1 MIEFEEPIITGA
13 NIKVVGVGGAGG
25 NALNNMVRNNLSGV
39 TFIACNTDIQAI
51 DKNLAT
57 HKIQIGG
64 KLTKGLGAGANP
76 EKGWKAAMEDTNRIA
91 EFLQGADMVFV
102 TAGLGGGT
110 GTGAAPVVAQVA
122 RELGALTVGVV
133 TKPFEFEGR
142 PRMKNAQK
150 GLEALRKCVDTLIV
164 IPNQRLLAIA
174 NENMS
179 LLMAFREAD
188 NVLYNAVKGISDL
201 ITVPGLV
208 NVDFADVRTIMAEQG
223 MALMGAGAAK
233 GRDRAAMAAK
243 QAISSPLLEDTSI
256 DGAQG
261 ILVNVTGGDNLTLME
276 MHDAITLI
284 QSAAHPDAN
293 IIFGAVIDEALGDEI
308 RITVV
313 ATGFD
318 RASEHDAQHDQH
330 GEQVY
335 VPQQQQHVQQFH
347 KPPEPPPP
355 LPDFDYEDRSPFV
368 HVGAPSGRNARFADI
383 GASLQDTRPQTRP
396 AEGAKPWAS
405 GGRTLADVTGARK
418 RANPFAVQS
427 SESEFGA
434 GGYPRKR

>member
-1 MIEFEEPIITGA
+1 MIEFDEPVITGA

-25 NALNNMVRNNLSGV
+25 NALNNMVRNHLHGV
-39 TFIACNTDIQAI
+39 SFIACNTDIQAL
-51 DKNLAT
+51 DKNLAP

-76 EKGWKAAMEDTNRIA
+76 EKGWKAAMEDTNRLA

-142 PRMKNAQK
+142 PRMKNAHN

-179 LLMAFREAD
+179 LLQAFREAD

-223 MALMGAGAAK
+223 MALMGAGAAH
-233 GRDRAAMAAK
+233 GRDRAGVAAR

-261 ILVNVTGGDNLTLME
+261 ILVNVTGGDNLTLLE
-276 MHDAITLI
+276 MNEAITLI

-293 IIFGAVIDEALGDEI
+293 IIFGAVIDESLGDEI

-318 RASEHDAQHDQH
+318 QVREDSVDHSHEM
-330 GEQVY
+330 EQRS
-335 VPQQQQHVQQFH
+335 VPVSQQKVQFA
-347 KPPEPPPP
+347 PPEPPPP
-355 LPDFDYEDRSPFV
+355 LPDFDLDERQSPFV
-368 HVGAPSGRNARFADI
+368 QVGSPQRRLNEI
-383 GASLQDTRPQTRP
+383 GASFAPTDRHNRP
-396 AEGAKPWAS
+396 EGPKPWVG
-405 GGRTLADVTGARK
+405 GGRTLADLTSGRK
-418 RANPFAVQS
+418 PTTRTNPFSATD
-427 SESEFGA
+427 SEFGSN
-434 GGYPRKR
+434 GYPRKR

>member
-1 MIEFEEPIITGA
+1 MIEFEETVITGA

-25 NALNNMVRNNLSGV
+25 NALNNMVRNNLQGV

-142 PRMKNAQK
+142 PRMKNAHK

-179 LLMAFREAD
+179 LLQAFREAD

-223 MALMGAGAAK
+223 MALMGAGAAH

-261 ILVNVTGGDNLTLME
+261 ILVNVTGGEDLTLME

-318 RASEHDAQHDQH
+318 QAEGYDSDAEHGGA
-330 GEQVY
+330 EVY
-335 VPQQQQHVQQFH
+335 VPREVQLV

-355 LPDFDYEDRSPFV
+355 LPEFDYEDSSPFV
-368 HVGAPSGRNARFADI
+368 QVAAPNMSRRFEDI
-383 GASLQDTRPQTRP
+383 GASLRDTRPKLRP
-396 AEGAKPWAS
+396 GEGAKPWAS
-405 GGRTLADVTGARK
+405 GGRTLADVTGTRK
-418 RANPFAVQS
+418 RPNPFAVS

>member
-1 MIEFEEPIITGA
+1 MIEFDDPVITGA

-76 EKGWKAAMEDTNRIA
+76 EKGWKAAMEDANRIA

-122 RELGALTVGVV
+122 RDLGALTVGVV

-179 LLMAFREAD
+179 LLQAFREAD

-223 MALMGAGAAK
+223 MALMGAGASH

-261 ILVNVTGGDNLTLME
+261 ILVNVTGGSNLTLME

-318 RASEHDAQHDQH
+318 KATEAEAFGDHM
-330 GEQVY
+330 GEQQY
-335 VPQQQQHVQQFH
+335 VQPQVQQYA

-355 LPDFDYEDRSPFV
+355 LPSFDYEDQSPFV
-368 HVGAPSGRNARFADI
+368 HVGTQTTQRRFGEI
-383 GASLQDTRPQTRP
+383 GSTLQDTRPQQRP
-396 AEGAKPWAS
+396 VEGAKPWAS

-418 RANPFAVQS
+418 RPNPFAVQ

>member
-1 MIEFEEPIITGA
+1 MIEFDEPVITGA

-25 NALNNMVRNNLSGV
+25 NALNNMVRNNLQGV

-91 EFLQGADMVFV
+91 EYLQGADMVFV

-179 LLMAFREAD
+179 LLQAFREAD

-223 MALMGAGAAK
+223 MALMGAGAAH

-293 IIFGAVIDEALGDEI
+293 IIFGAVIDEHLGDEI

-318 RASEHDAQHDQH
+318 KAEARDAEAASE
-330 GEQVY
+330 GESVY
-335 VPQQQQHVQQFH
+335 VPAAQ
-347 KPPEPPPP
+347 PAARAPEPPPP
-355 LPDFDYEDRSPFV
+355 LPEFDFEERSPFV
-368 HVGAPSGRNARFADI
+368 QVGAPAMSRRFADI
-383 GASLQDTRPQTRP
+383 GSALSDTRPQARP
-396 AEGAKPWAS
+396 AEGAKPWQS

-418 RANPFAVQS
+418 RPNPFAVS

>member
-1 MIEFEEPIITGA
+1 MIDFDEPAIMGA

-39 TFIACNTDIQAI
+39 SFIACNTDIQAL
-51 DKNLAT
+51 DKNLAP

-76 EKGWKAAMEDTNRIA
+76 EKGWKAAMEDTNQLA

-142 PRMKNAQK
+142 PRMKNAHK

-179 LLMAFREAD
+179 LLQAFREAD

-208 NVDFADVRTIMAEQG
+208 NVDFADVRTIMADQG
-223 MALMGAGAAK
+223 MALMGAGAAV
-233 GRDRAAMAAK
+233 GRDRAAVAAK

-256 DGAQG
+256 DGACG
-261 ILVNVTGGDNLTLME
+261 ILVNVTGGEDLTLME

-318 RASEHDAQHDQH
+318 RAIEDQQ
-330 GEQVY
+330 E
-335 VPQQQQHVQQFH
+335 QQQQQVHVRQ
-347 KPPEPPPP
+347 PEVMQYAAPTPPPP
-355 LPDFDYEDRSPFV
+355 LPSFDEGDSPFV
-368 HVGAPSGRNARFADI
+368 SVTAGARGGRFNEIGATFGAPDTGT
-383 GASLQDTRPQTRP
+383 SLR
-396 AEGAKPWAS
+396 AKPWEK
-405 GGRTLADVTGARK
+405 GGRTLADMTQQAKK
-418 RANPFAVQS
+418 RSPFALP
-427 SESEFGA
+427 SESEFGL
-434 GGYPRKR
+434 GGYTKKR

>member
-1 MIEFEEPIITGA
+1 MIEFDEPVITGA

-25 NALNNMVRNNLSGV
+25 NALNNMVRNNLQGV
-39 TFIACNTDIQAI
+39 SFIACNTDIQAI

-142 PRMKNAQK
+142 PRMKNAHK

-179 LLMAFREAD
+179 LLQAFREAD

-223 MALMGAGAAK
+223 MALMGAGAAH

-293 IIFGAVIDEALGDEI
+293 IIFGAVIDEDLGDEI

-318 RASEHDAQHDQH
+318 KTEAQEAEHHEAA
-330 GEQVY
+330 EQVY
-335 VPQQQQHVQQFH
+335 VPREVQLV

-355 LPDFDYEDRSPFV
+355 LPDFDYEERSPFV
-368 HVGAPSGRNARFADI
+368 QVGAPSVSRRFADI
-383 GASLQDTRPQTRP
+383 GASLQDSRPQVRGG
-396 AEGAKPWAS
+396 EGAKPWAS
-405 GGRTLADVTGARK
+405 GGRTLADVTGTRK
-418 RANPFAVQS
+418 RPNPFAVGG
-427 SESEFGA
+427 ESEFGA

>member
-1 MIEFEEPIITGA
+1 MIDFDEPAIMGA

-25 NALNNMVRNNLSGV
+25 NALNNMVRNNLQGV
-39 TFIACNTDIQAI
+39 SFIACNTDIQAL
-51 DKNLAT
+51 DKNLAP

-76 EKGWKAAMEDTNRIA
+76 DKGWKAAMEDTNQLA
-91 EFLQGADMVFV
+91 EYLQGADMVFV

-122 RELGALTVGVV
+122 RDLGALTVGVV

-142 PRMKNAQK
+142 PRMKNAHK

-179 LLMAFREAD
+179 LLQAFREAD

-208 NVDFADVRTIMAEQG
+208 NVDFADVRTIMADQG
-223 MALMGAGAAK
+223 MALMGAGAAV
-233 GRDRAAMAAK
+233 GRDRAAVAAK

-256 DGAQG
+256 DGAGG
-261 ILVNVTGGDNLTLME
+261 ILVNVTGGENLTLME

-293 IIFGAVIDEALGDEI
+293 IIFGAVIDEHLGDEI

-318 RASEHDAQHDQH
+318 RMAEEDAQEMPAVVQMRQP
-330 GEQVY
+330 EPQY
-335 VPQQQQHVQQFH
+335 VAPA
-347 KPPEPPPP
+347 PPPP
-355 LPDFDYEDRSPFV
+355 LPAFEEESPFV
-368 HVGAPSGRNARFADI
+368 SVAAPGRSSRFNEI
-383 GASLQDTRPQTRP
+383 GATFGAADTGPSLR
-396 AEGAKPWAS
+396 AKPWEK
-405 GGRTLADVTGARK
+405 GGRTLADMTQQAKK
-418 RANPFAVQS
+418 RSPFALPA
-427 SESEFGA
+427 ESEFGL
-434 GGYPRKR
+434 GGYTKKR